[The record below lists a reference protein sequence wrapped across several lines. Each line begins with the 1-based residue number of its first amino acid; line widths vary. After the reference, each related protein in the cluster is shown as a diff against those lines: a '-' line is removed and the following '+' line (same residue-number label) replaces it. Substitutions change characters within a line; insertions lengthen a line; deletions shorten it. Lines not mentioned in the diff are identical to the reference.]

1 MKRFLL
7 LLTLL
12 CQLAYSEFSGIVTLG
27 LAYKQDLNSSIQ
39 DSVAFSLLM
48 IIRNGNFAFEG
59 NRASYNLGTVWGLTI
74 APVVKIEQEDKII
87 ESGLQLTTKLPW
99 ESFLQLNTFFD
110 VSATHQSYQAEL
122 MIFRRFSINN
132 LSLLPSFALQYDDK
146 QRFNY
151 LYGVNESA
159 LNIEFELLSIYQF
172 APSWNIAST
181 FFINYYDEK
190 VLQIPDLNRQLTMKL
205 SLGVGYTF

>member
-1 MKRFLL
+1 
-7 LLTLL
+7 
-12 CQLAYSEFSGIVTLG
+12 
-27 LAYKQDLNSSIQ
+27 
-39 DSVAFSLLM
+39 
-48 IIRNGNFAFEG
+48 
-59 NRASYNLGTVWGLTI
+59 
-74 APVVKIEQEDKII
+74 
-87 ESGLQLTTKLPW
+87 
-99 ESFLQLNTFFD
+99 
-110 VSATHQSYQAEL
+110 